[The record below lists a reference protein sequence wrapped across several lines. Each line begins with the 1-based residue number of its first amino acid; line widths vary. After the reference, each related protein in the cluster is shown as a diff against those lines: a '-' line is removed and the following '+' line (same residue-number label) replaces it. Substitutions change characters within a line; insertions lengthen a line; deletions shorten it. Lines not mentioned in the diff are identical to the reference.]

1 MDRASVRIE
10 AAPSAVWD
18 VVTDITGFGR
28 FSPEN
33 TGGRWTGGQPMS
45 VGATFTGGNRHGL
58 IRWTTHCTVV
68 DVVAGQKFSFEVDES
83 KARWTYLVEPS
94 GTGTRVTE
102 TREIY
107 GTPALHVRLVQ
118 RSKLIG
124 RNRNALMQSGMQ
136 TTLARMKGYLER

>member
-10 AAPSAVWD
+10 AAPAAVWD
-18 VVTDITGFGR
+18 VVTDIAGFGR

-33 TGGRWTGGQPMS
+33 TGGRWTGGQPLT

-68 DVVAGQKFSFEVDES
+68 DVVAGQRFSFEVDES

-102 TREIY
+102 TREMLPGSI
-107 GTPALHVRLVQ
+107 P
-118 RSKLIG
+118 RSLASG
-124 RNRNALMQSGMQ
+124 DLRAGPQSWPFQ
-136 TTLARMKGYLER
+136 SAASHSVAS